1 MNTSRLIPGLAL
13 AASLFATT
21 AAWAGVGAP
30 PSPLAPLPS
39 ELRAGETIALR
50 WSALPAGAEELEIL
64 LSLDDGRTWRVRVS
78 PELDA
83 GGERYVWRVPDLPA
97 ARARLRVR
105 FGRRSA
111 EIACEP
117 TAPFRI
123 VGDAAGIRDR
133 TGDERFAEDPSPRP
147 LRGGGMSA
155 ALAGGAPQVQIER
168 GAAAV
173 VAITPSAAALDAPR
187 GRSMSTPR
195 APAPAPL
202 KTLIPSEISPPFV
215 PLRN

>member
-30 PSPLAPLPS
+30 PSPLAPLPT
-39 ELRAGETIALR
+39 ELRAGETVALR
-50 WSALPAGAEELEIL
+50 WAALPAGAEEFEIL
-64 LSLDDGRTWRVRVS
+64 LSLDDGRSWRVRVT

-83 GGERYVWRVPDLPA
+83 GNTQYLWRVPDLPA

-105 FGRRSA
+105 MGTPRA

-117 TAPFRI
+117 SEPFRI
-123 VGDAAGIRDR
+123 VGDATGAEDR
-133 TGDERFAEDPSPRP
+133 SNEERFVEDPSPRP
-147 LRGGGMSA
+147 LHGIGATAAFAGGG
-155 ALAGGAPQVQIER
+155 PRVQIER
-168 GAAAV
+168 GAVPV
-173 VAITPSAAALDAPR
+173 VAITPSAATLDAPR
-187 GRSMSTPR
+187 GRSMSTPC

-202 KTLIPSEISPPFV
+202 TTLIPTGKTPPFV

>member
-1 MNTSRLIPGLAL
+1 MNISRLIPGLAL

-30 PSPLAPLPS
+30 PSPLAPLPA
-39 ELRAGETIALR
+39 ELRAGETVPLR
-50 WSALPAGAEELEIL
+50 WSALPAGAEEFEIL
-64 LSLDDGRTWRVRVS
+64 LSLDDGRTWRVRVT

-83 GGERYVWRVPDLPA
+83 GGMQYLWRVPDLPA

-105 FGRRSA
+105 MGTCRA

-117 TAPFRI
+117 SAAFRI
-123 VGDAAGIRDR
+123 VAASTIAGDL

-147 LRGGGMSA
+147 LRGVGASA
-155 ALAGGAPQVQIER
+155 ALAGGAPQVQLER
-168 GAAAV
+168 GV
-173 VAITPSAAALDAPR
+173 TPVLAITPSPATHDAPR
-187 GRSMSTPR
+187 GRSMSMPC
-195 APAPAPL
+195 APAPAPVT
-202 KTLIPSEISPPFV
+202 TLINSEKAPRFV